1 MADINLNCGDLL
13 TVKDI
18 KQILKIGSTLTYK
31 LIADGEIK
39 SVKIGKS
46 IKIPKIYLEEY
57 INSKVGA

>member
-1 MADINLNCGDLL
+1 MADINLNCGDTL